1 MNNKYFRRKVN
12 PSPRDPRVLVD
23 SELKDKSYVESFG
36 FEWTEIDGF
45 VGKESML
52 HGHVFGR
59 FLLPNNFFAG
69 KTVIDVGCGNGRIGR
84 LVAPFAKEYL
94 GLDLSDSVYA
104 FPNYLQTLIKHKFA
118 NPTVYHCA
126 MNILLQGLELRTL
139 ASPESP

>member
-52 HGHVFGR
+52 HIDVFGR

-84 LVAPFAKEYL
+84 LVAPFATEYI
-94 GLDLSDSVYA
+94 SVWIYRIRSIN
-104 FPNYLQTLIKHKFA
+104 FQIICKRRILHWHK
-118 NPTVYHCA
+118 P
-126 MNILLQGLELRTL
+126 
-139 ASPESP
+139 PEQICQ